1 MLSRKGQPRNGL
13 QPPTL
18 RLPMGQPQP
27 ARTTAAHR
35 GVKYSATA
43 HQSWRYSTIDGA
55 LGRKKWINPA
65 TLVLHLS
72 SFWKMKISW
81 HIEPIL
87 GGLEG
92 RFFSWTTIPVSA
104 SLTILSPVWG
114 QHNPRNQGLANH
126 ASDIFLC
133 PKRSTKIIR
142 FDEILYVQ
150 YMNIYIYIYTY
161 DSMKFTLIS
170 SPSRKPA
177 SWIVWIYIYI

>member
-1 MLSRKGQPRNGL
+1 MVIEPFQRLIWKMSILLDSGVLKDGSEWLLPTSYPLSKVTSRAFHIVSTNEKSIADDITWYDMIWHDITGCFLIMLSRKGQPRNGL

-35 GVKYSATA
+35 EVKYSATS

-81 HIEPIL
+81 HIEPIV

-92 RFFSWTTIPVSA
+92 RFFR
-104 SLTILSPVWG
+104 G
-114 QHNPRNQGLANH
+114 QQ
-126 ASDIFLC
+126 S
-133 PKRSTKIIR
+133 
-142 FDEILYVQ
+142 Q
-150 YMNIYIYIYTY
+150 
-161 DSMKFTLIS
+161 
-170 SPSRKPA
+170 
-177 SWIVWIYIYI
+177 